1 MDNKE
6 NNCNKLTHNHKLF
19 CENYLILNN
28 STKAYLQVYKGAKE
42 TTARINA
49 CKLLKRQDIQAYI
62 QQIRNKI
69 YTDNLDTI
77 ENILLKLK
85 SIYEGETTSKKIV
98 KVKGEPQE
106 IEVEATISEKLKA
119 IELYSKILGFTYI
132 YDEDEYYRKGDIFD
146 GNHRKWYGF

>member
-1 MDNKE
+1 MNNKE
-6 NNCNKLTHNHKLF
+6 NSCNKLTHNHKLF

-85 SIYEGETTSKKIV
+85 SIYEGETTTTKIF
-98 KVKGEPQE
+98 KVKGEPTE
-106 IEVEATISEKLKA
+106 IEVKPTISEKLKA

-146 GNHRKWYGF
+146 GNHTKWEGF